1 LADGVYEVARS
12 YRGRFFELQAHLA
25 RMEYGLHAL
34 QITGVDPWALGQVAQ
49 TLLETNGL
57 QQGDASV
64 YFQVTRGV
72 APRVHHFPDPPVPPT
87 VYLEARKFVPKGDP
101 AVGTSTVTVP
111 DMRWSRCDIKSIA
124 ILANCLANQRAH
136 QAGAVEAIL
145 VRDGVALEGSAASF
159 FVVMDG
165 EVRTAPRS
173 NYILGSITRDV
184 VLRLCAAN
192 GIPARETPVFVPEL
206 EQVDEMFFASTTI
219 EILPIIE
226 VDGRTVGAGKPG
238 PVTKRLID
246 LFSQETHAAT
256 I

>member
-1 LADGVYEVARS
+1 MTVA
-12 YRGRFFELQAHLA
+12 
-25 RMEYGLHAL
+25 
-34 QITGVDPWALGQVAQ
+34 
-49 TLLETNGL
+49 
-57 QQGDASV
+57 
-64 YFQVTRGV
+64 
-72 APRVHHFPDPPVPPT
+72 
-87 VYLEARKFVPKGDP
+87 
-101 AVGTSTVTVP
+101 

-136 QAGAVEAIL
+136 QAGALEAIL

-192 GIPARETPVFVPEL
+192 GIPARETPVFVQEL
-206 EQVDEMFFASTTI
+206 EHVDEVFFASTTI
-219 EILPIIE
+219 EIMPVVEL
-226 VDGRTVGAGKPG
+226 DGRAVGAGKPG
-238 PVTKRLID
+238 PVTKQLIG
-246 LFSQETHAAT
+246 LFSQETNTAA